1 MKTAADNNFNEALQQ
16 QLQQNNLNSVEVVYD
31 VPRSNPRKV
40 ENSNPKPKEAI
51 YVNDS
56 FSEHLQKNY
65 HADSSEATTTVI
77 TNNNADGTYDIPRNV
92 VSRVFSLKIVQ
103 SNGRAVLLTSEC

>member
-16 QLQQNNLNSVEVVYD
+16 QQQNNSNPVEVVYD

-65 HADSSEATTTVI
+65 QTDSSEATTTTTAI
-77 TNNNADGTYDIPRNV
+77 TNNNTDGTYDVPRNV
-92 VSRVFSLKIVQ
+92 VSIVFTLFFP
-103 SNGRAVLLTSEC
+103 

>member
-16 QLQQNNLNSVEVVYD
+16 QQHNNSNPVEVVYD

-65 HADSSEATTTVI
+65 QIDSSEVVTTTTHTT
-77 TNNNADGTYDIPRNV
+77 TNNNTADGTYDVPRNV
-92 VSRVFSLKIVQ
+92 VSIF
-103 SNGRAVLLTSEC
+103 

>member
-16 QLQQNNLNSVEVVYD
+16 QQQHNNSNPVEVVYD

-65 HADSSEATTTVI
+65 QIDSSEVATTTTPTT
-77 TNNNADGTYDIPRNV
+77 TNNNTADGTYDVPRNV
-92 VSRVFSLKIVQ
+92 VSIF
-103 SNGRAVLLTSEC
+103 